1 MLEQAGKS
9 ARVEGEMADLIDTVG
24 RITRLPS
31 RGLLGSDE
39 FAQHL
44 AYRGKVAGLAV
55 RKAGPTTWT

>member
-31 RGLLGSDE
+31 RGLLGTDE
-39 FAQHL
+39 FSQHL
-44 AYRGKVAGLAV
+44 AYRGQG
-55 RKAGPTTWT
+55 RWPGSS